1 MKKLLFALSASILL
15 FVGAKAQVDLS
26 FDSTWVPN
34 STSVGALEDPA
45 GWTSFNTASALG
57 MLQTVSKVTVNPGF
71 GTTSARVVTRKTA
84 SLVQVPNPFRQ
95 GQNFDTVGL
104 LCLGSINFLLT
115 PPLTFGQPLNVN
127 RPQWL
132 SFLSKDSSIV
142 GDTAYVLAYLTKW
155 NPLLHKRDTIASGK
169 HTEDGVPSSWASHYI
184 TMTYNSL
191 TIVPD
196 SQQIFVSSSIY
207 KAPGEKYGSVY
218 YVDQFC
224 WDCFAG
230 INENGIDNSVS
241 LYPNPAAN
249 EINFTT
255 SLKSGFVQIMDIT
268 GRILGTYAMQNSSL
282 RVDTENMKQGIYLY
296 SVLNEKK
303 EIIKNGKFEIVR

>member
-1 MKKLLFALSASILL
+1 MKKLLIAFSASILL

-34 STSVGALEDPA
+34 SASPGSYQDPV
-45 GWTSFNTASALG
+45 GWTSFNTASVVG
-57 MLQTVSKVTVNPGF
+57 MLQTVSRVSVNPAF
-71 GTTSARVVTRKTA
+71 GVASARVVTRKTTP
-84 SLVQVPNPFRQ
+84 LVQVPNPFRH

-104 LCLGSINFLLT
+104 LCLGSINLTLT

-132 SFLSKDSSIV
+132 SFSSKDSSVV
-142 GDTAYVLAYLTKW
+142 GDSAFVLVYLTKW

-169 HTEDGVPSSWASHYI
+169 FGENGISSSWTSHV
-184 TMTYNSL
+184 MNLNYNSP

-207 KAPGEKYGSVY
+207 MRPGAKYGSVY

-224 WDCFAG
+224 WECTAG
-230 INENGIDNSVS
+230 ISENGIDYSVS
-241 LYPNPAAN
+241 LYPNPATN

-268 GRILGTYAMQNSSL
+268 GRTLGTYAMQNSSL
-282 RVDTENMKQGIYLY
+282 RVDTENLKQGIYLY

-303 EIIKNGKFEIVR
+303 EIIKNGRFEIVR